1 METQSL
7 TEQIQRLEL
16 RLLQNDLN
24 AHPELIDELLTAN
37 FEEID
42 NRGQLQSRDD
52 VIDWLMRKDPHLHW
66 AFTHFRVKVLTEDL
80 ALAIYSVKNP
90 ARSDAQLTQA
100 PGSIRTSLWQRQ
112 GNDWK
117 MIFHQATKITGAP
130 AT

>member
-16 RLLQNDLN
+16 RLLQSDLN
-24 AHPELIDELLTAN
+24 AHPELIDELLAAN

-66 AFTHFRVKVLTEDL
+66 AFNHFRVKVLTEDL
-80 ALAIYSVKNP
+80 ALAIYSVQSP
-90 ARSDAQLTQA
+90 SRPDDQLTQA